1 MRFGP
6 WFGQFLFYRTRGRE
20 YLELFRGWVVPVSA
34 LAATIKYL
42 GFTGRTAFV
51 VAGLVVCAIEAAGVV
66 MGWLDV
72 RSGAARSQY
81 THANAIDPFKE
92 RVLEE
97 LHAMRSWMTGHP

>member
-6 WFGQFLFYRTRGRE
+6 WFGRFLFYRTRGRE

-42 GFTGRTAFV
+42 GFTGKTAFV
-51 VAGLVVCAIEAAGVV
+51 VAGLAVVVIELTGVV

-72 RSGAARSQY
+72 HSGAARTQY
-81 THANAIDPFKE
+81 THANALDPFKE
-92 RVLEE
+92 RVMEE
-97 LHAMRSWMTGHP
+97 LAAMRRWLTGH